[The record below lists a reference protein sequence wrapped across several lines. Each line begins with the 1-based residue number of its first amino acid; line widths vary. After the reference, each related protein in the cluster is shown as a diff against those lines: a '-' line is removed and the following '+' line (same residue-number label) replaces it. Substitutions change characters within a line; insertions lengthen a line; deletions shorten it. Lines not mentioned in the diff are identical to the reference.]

1 MALSSVGVVV
11 GNPKARSRT
20 LTVARAVAGGAAA
33 ACGLDTTDA
42 VEVDLSAPLLRASTG
57 AG

>member
-33 ACGLDTTDA
+33 ACGLDTTDE
-42 VEVDLSAPLLRASTG
+42 VEVDLSELGPRASMG